1 MHDGEMQADLAGD
14 DVEDGKPGD
23 EEET

>member
-1 MHDGEMQADLAGD
+1 MHNGEMQADLAGD